1 MNGINYQVKT
11 RENSFGMSTNFAAEG
26 PRWYC
31 VRSQPKREHFAA
43 GNLQVLG
50 SVEIFC
56 PRIRFRKGTRRGP
69 VWFVE
74 ALFPGYLFAKFDYVE
89 LHSMVQYT
97 SGVSGILNFGKKVVV
112 VSDEVVEALRAR
124 IGSME
129 EVPVFEI
136 DPTLNV
142 GDPVNIAEGAFTGLE
157 SVITQMLSGKDR
169 VRVLID
175 FLGRQIEAEVS
186 KMSVVRAGSPREIV

>member
-1 MNGINYQVKT
+1 MTGANYQAKT
-11 RENSFGMSTNFAAEG
+11 KESSFGMSTNFSTEG
-26 PRWYC
+26 LRWYC
-31 VRSQPKREHFAA
+31 VRSQPKREHFAS
-43 GNLQVLG
+43 GNLQVLDN
-50 SVEIFC
+50 VEVFC

-89 LHSMVQYT
+89 LHSAVQYA

-112 VSDEVVEALRAR
+112 VNDDVVEALRAR

-136 DPTLNV
+136 DPTLHV
-142 GDPVNIAEGAFTGLE
+142 GDPVNIAQGAFTGLE
-157 SVITQMLSGKDR
+157 SVITQTLSGKDR

>member
-1 MNGINYQVKT
+1 MNGIHYQAT
-11 RENSFGMSTNFAAEG
+11 TTDRSFDVSTGFAVEG

-31 VRSQPKREHFAA
+31 MRSQPKREHFAA
-43 GNLQVLG
+43 GNLRVLDN
-50 SVEIFC
+50 VEVFC

-89 LHSMVQYT
+89 IHAAAQYAA
-97 SGVSGILNFGKKVVV
+97 GVSGILSFGKKVVV
-112 VSDEVVEALRAR
+112 VSDDVVEALRSR

-129 EVPVFEI
+129 EMPVFEI
-136 DPTLNV
+136 DPKLNV

-157 SVITQMLSGKDR
+157 SVITQLLSGKDR